1 MKEVWY
7 TFKGDGY
14 EKWYVE
20 FSDRGSYKS
29 CWYRS
34 RTYVAIIGTR
44 GEERRGWA
52 VHLFLYELPSDL
64 SKGCPLIIWRVAHLS
79 LQELPY
85 DIFMSCPSII
95 IWAAFLSLQGLP
107 FGLFMGCPMIFVR
120 AALLA
125 VNGLPAGKRKQTQC
139 EYWILMYAAYRL
151 SFDLKIRLGLQRIVC
166 W

>member
-64 SKGCPLIIWRVAHLS
+64 SKGYPLIFWRVAHLS
-79 LQELPY
+79 LQGLPY
-85 DIFMSCPSII
+85 DVFMGCPSII
-95 IWAAFLSLQGLP
+95 IWAALWSLQGLP
-107 FGLFMGCPMIFVR
+107 FDLYEGCPLVFSWAALQSFHGLLFYLCMGCPLVFSW
-120 AALLA
+120 AALWSL
-125 VNGLPAGKRKQTQC
+125 
-139 EYWILMYAAYRL
+139 
-151 SFDLKIRLGLQRIVC
+151 
-166 W
+166 

>member
-34 RTYVAIIGTR
+34 RTYVAIIETR

-85 DIFMSCPSII
+85 DIFMGCPSII

-139 EYWILMYAAYRL
+139 EYWILMYAAYKAFFW
-151 SFDLKIRLGLQRIVC
+151 S
-166 W
+166 